1 MSPSTS
7 IRVLVVDDSA
17 LIRRVVVRAL
27 SADPQIEVV
36 GTAFDGRAGIEALER
51 QEVDLVTLD
60 IEMPRMNGL
69 ETLRAIR
76 RRWPRLPVIMFS
88 TLTYAGGAATLEAL
102 ASGASDY
109 VTKPSGNS
117 LEAATAEVQEH
128 LLPRVKALCARRV
141 QPAGQAAPA
150 VSLRPPSATAPVRV
164 IGVAVSTGGPA
175 ALERLFAMLPATLPV
190 PVLVVQHM
198 PPTFTQMLA
207 ERLDKCSPLT
217 VREATEGAQPRPGE
231 AWIARGGRHML
242 AERSGGAV
250 RLKLGDGP
258 PENSCKP
265 AADTLLRSLAAA
277 YGPEVL
283 ALVLTGMGQDGLK
296 GAKAVVAAGGR
307 VLAQDEATSVVWG
320 MPGLVAKAGIAE
332 AVLPLDEM
340 AAALTQR
347 ATATGRASIARPSPV
362 PPGAGP
368 RRIGA
373 IPPANR
379 FGSPQETVPD
389 RFSRP
394 GRSR

>member
-1 MSPSTS
+1 MPPSAS

-36 GTAFDGRAGIEALER
+36 GTAFDGQAGIEALER

-76 RRWPRLPVIMFS
+76 KRWPRLPVIMFS
-88 TLTYAGGAATLEAL
+88 TLTYSGGAATLEAL
-102 ASGASDY
+102 ACGASDY
-109 VTKPSGNS
+109 VTKPSGSS
-117 LEAATAEVQEH
+117 LEAATTEVQEH
-128 LLPRVKALCARRV
+128 LLPRVKALCAKRI
-141 QPAGQAAPA
+141 QSPGQSAPPLTLRPRSAAAPA
-150 VSLRPPSATAPVRV
+150 RIVG
-164 IGVAVSTGGPA
+164 IAVSTGGPA
-175 ALERLFAMLPATLPV
+175 ALERLFSRLPSALPV

-207 ERLDKCSPLT
+207 ERLDKCSQLT
-217 VREATEGAQPRPGE
+217 VREAVEGAQPRPGE
-231 AWIARGGRHML
+231 AWIARGGKHML
-242 AERSGGAV
+242 AQRTGGAV
-250 RLKLGDGP
+250 RLVLGDGP

-265 AADTLLRSLAAA
+265 AADTLLRSLAEA

-332 AVLPLDEM
+332 AVLPLDEI

-347 ATATGRASIARPSPV
+347 VTTAARSTAQPV
-362 PPGAGP
+362 TVPAAPPP

-373 IPPANR
+373 IPPRNR
-379 FGSPQETVPD
+379 FGPPPAQQPAPL
-389 RFSRP
+389 FRP
-394 GRSR
+394 GRP